1 MKKLFALLLTAAMI
15 MAVLTGCGGKDP
27 DPAPSNPPSDNTPA
41 NSEPA
46 GVTANPDYPN
56 NGTINAVVGWSAGG
70 TTDLVARKIASLMS
84 ISLGCNNNCTN
95 VTGASGSIAAAQV
108 AAEGTDGETAWGGM
122 ISAINTWGV
131 MGYNDMSWK
140 DWYCFVSAQTDF
152 VLVVAG
158 DSQFN
163 TYQEFVDYAAANPGK
178 LSSGNPGLG
187 SVGHLA
193 AVTFCDAFGIETNHV
208 PYSGGRAAA
217 IGVMGGEIDYLF
229 IAYGDVFDLIQSGD
243 MKPLAIAG
251 AGADKTV
258 AKTDGTEVV
267 IPCLDAEKPQIAET
281 TSKLGMWGVALPRSV
296 APEQVLAFQQGWLGA
311 IQSSE
316 FQGFCEETGIKAAC
330 IYGEEAD
337 KTMAEGQ
344 AVYVELLEGLNLT
357 TVSGAD
363 LGIPTPADY
372 SWDAVDMAGVNAWPA
387 A

>member
-41 NSEPA
+41 NYEPA

-178 LSSGNPGLG
+178 LSSGTRA
-187 SVGHLA
+187 VA
-193 AVTFCDAFGIETNHV
+193 AW
-208 PYSGGRAAA
+208 A
-217 IGVMGGEIDYLF
+217 I
-229 IAYGDVFDLIQSGD
+229 
-243 MKPLAIAG
+243 
-251 AGADKTV
+251 
-258 AKTDGTEVV
+258 
-267 IPCLDAEKPQIAET
+267 
-281 TSKLGMWGVALPRSV
+281 WLP
-296 APEQVLAFQQGWLGA
+296 
-311 IQSSE
+311 
-316 FQGFCEETGIKAAC
+316 
-330 IYGEEAD
+330 
-337 KTMAEGQ
+337 
-344 AVYVELLEGLNLT
+344 
-357 TVSGAD
+357 
-363 LGIPTPADY
+363 
-372 SWDAVDMAGVNAWPA
+372 
-387 A
+387 

>member
-1 MKKLFALLLTAAMI
+1 MKKLFALLL
-15 MAVLTGCGGKDP
+15 AVLMVVSMTACGQKEA
-27 DPAPSNPPSDNTPA
+27 PAPAAPSTTPTETTEPA
-41 NSEPA
+41 EPA
-46 GVTANPDYPN
+46 GVVANPNYPD

-131 MGYNDMSWK
+131 MGYNEMTWK
-140 DWYCFVSAQTDF
+140 DWYSFISCQTDF
-152 VLVVAG
+152 VLVVSG
-158 DSQFN
+158 KSQFN

-193 AVTFCDAFGIETNHV
+193 AVTFCNAFGIETNHV
-208 PYSGGRAAA
+208 PYAGGRAAA

-229 IAYGDVFDLIQSGD
+229 IAYGDVYDLIKSGD

-251 AGADKTV
+251 SGADKKVTK
-258 AKTDGTEVV
+258 ADGTEIT
-267 IPCLDAEKPQIAET
+267 IPCLDAEKPEIAET
-281 TSKLGMWGVALPRSV
+281 TSKLGMWGVALPRTV
-296 APEQVLAFQQGWLGA
+296 APEQVLAFQEGWLGA
-311 IQSSE
+311 VQSSE
-316 FQGFCEETGIKAAC
+316 FKGFCDEAGIKAAC
-330 IYGEEAD
+330 IYGEDAD

-344 AVYVELLEGLNLT
+344 SVYVELLEGLGLT
-357 TVSGAD
+357 TVSGAS
-363 LGIPTPADY
+363 LGIPTPAEY
-372 SWDAVDMAGVNAWPA
+372 SWDKVDLSGVNPWPA